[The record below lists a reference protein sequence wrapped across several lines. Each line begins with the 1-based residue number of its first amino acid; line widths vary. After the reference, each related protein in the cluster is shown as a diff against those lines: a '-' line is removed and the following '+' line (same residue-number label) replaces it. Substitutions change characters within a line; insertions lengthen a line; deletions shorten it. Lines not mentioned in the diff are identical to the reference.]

1 MTNKYFAF
9 SIGPIYGTFEQAKKT
24 RTVWASS
31 YFFSWF
37 IKQLVTKTSEAN
49 YNIMLPYHK
58 EIMKSNY
65 GAGMYA
71 DRIYFI
77 ENSSGN
83 LDGLKSITQTIVSE
97 IVDDICERTTYKD
110 KQEVGKFLKDYL
122 NLHFVETS
130 YDETDPENKEVPAL
144 MYLNNLLDNKELK
157 VNYSFEI
164 SNNPLLE
171 YLETGIHESDLI
183 TKDAFD
189 DPTKKRFRSIPEI
202 SSTSLERQNK
212 DAYDQLLDQEWA
224 QESHKKRIG
233 KTGKP
238 EENNILKFDFLT
250 EVEKSVAFKE
260 SFRPYHKYFGVLY
273 ADGDNI
279 SSLLHKVAGE
289 PSSLLKFSKLL
300 LDFAKEAEK
309 SIVDYGG
316 NGIYLGGEDI
326 LAFLPL
332 ACKNKQTNALQTIFS
347 LIDKLDVHFY
357 NTLGKYAEEMGVIV
371 PTLSYGIMISYVKHP
386 LKESM
391 QIAHRLLEDSKNKDK
406 HPSKNTIGLRFQKHS
421 GQVTECFIERTT
433 DKLNSWEKIKT
444 YTEKYTQN
452 LLNEKQTD
460 LLNSVMHRINDNIF
474 YSTFTGAAKANRLD
488 SFFANF
494 FDEDLHKTTEKN
506 AYLTEVRKLAEI
518 ILSEYG
524 YDDSDKKNYNTDSR
538 SVLFTVLRL
547 VQFINSEKE

>member
-1 MTNKYFAF
+1 
-9 SIGPIYGTFEQAKKT
+9 
-24 RTVWASS
+24 
-31 YFFSWF
+31 
-37 IKQLVTKTSEAN
+37 
-49 YNIMLPYHK
+49 
-58 EIMKSNY
+58 
-65 GAGMYA
+65 
-71 DRIYFI
+71 
-77 ENSSGN
+77 
-83 LDGLKSITQTIVSE
+83 
-97 IVDDICERTTYKD
+97 
-110 KQEVGKFLKDYL
+110 
-122 NLHFVETS
+122 
-130 YDETDPENKEVPAL
+130 

-189 DPTKKRFRSIPEI
+189 DPAKKRFRSIPEI
-202 SSTSLERQNK
+202 SSTSLERQDK
-212 DAYDQLLDQEWA
+212 IAYAQLLRQEWELEKNVRKA
-224 QESHKKRIG
+224 RE
-233 KTGKP
+233 TGKP
-238 EENNILKFDFLT
+238 DNSKQKFDLL
-250 EVEKSVAFKE
+250 EELKKSDAFKD

-279 SSLLHKVAGE
+279 SALLHKVAGE
-289 PSSLLKFSKLL
+289 SSALLKFSKLL

-309 SIVDYGG
+309 SIVEYGG

-326 LAFLPL
+326 LAFIPL
-332 ACKNKQTNALQTIFS
+332 ACKNKQSNELQTIFS

-391 QIAHRLLEDSKNKDK
+391 HIAHRLLDDSKKE
-406 HPSKNTIGLRFQKHS
+406 HPNKNTIGLRFQKHS

-452 LLNEKQTD
+452 ILNEKQTD
-460 LLNSVMHRINDNIF
+460 LLNSVIHRINDNIF

-494 FDEDLHKTTEKN
+494 FDEDLHKIAEKD
-506 AYLTEVRKLAEI
+506 AYLREVRKLAEI

-524 YDDSDKKNYNTDSR
+524 YDDSDKQISDKQKSDKKNPDKKKYNTDSR